1 MVQNT
6 VEISAIAP
14 LSYLSID
21 VTNIELE
28 KLSVTDM

>member
-21 VTNIELE
+21 VTNIESE